1 MLFKEKKKAWWKI
14 IVGYLRGI
22 ICLILLIMSYLKM
35 IYFSPIRFLS
45 HPIKELINIVYNK
58 TLFLDFL
65 WQYAPIPNMD
75 DLLSKGSILFFVICV
90 IFVIFMMLM
99 NSGKLKLRILKKI
112 EQNIQEQSLEESIR
126 GNLANS
132 REDIERGIQLP
143 EQNFLS
149 SFHALYIAPLIVGI
163 ILTLLEKFL

>member
-1 MLFKEKKKAWWKI
+1 
-14 IVGYLRGI
+14 
-22 ICLILLIMSYLKM
+22 
-35 IYFSPIRFLS
+35 
-45 HPIKELINIVYNK
+45 
-58 TLFLDFL
+58 
-65 WQYAPIPNMD
+65 
-75 DLLSKGSILFFVICV
+75 
-90 IFVIFMMLM
+90 MMLM